1 MAIEENN
8 EVSLTSSNAINNMPI
23 FGSDLKRE
31 VKKTPVIDQNN
42 DTVTPRLNR
51 KS

>member
-1 MAIEENN
+1 MPIDEH

-31 VKKTPVIDQNN
+31 IKKTPVIDRQ
-42 DTVTPRLNR
+42 DDKVTPRLNR
-51 KS
+51 